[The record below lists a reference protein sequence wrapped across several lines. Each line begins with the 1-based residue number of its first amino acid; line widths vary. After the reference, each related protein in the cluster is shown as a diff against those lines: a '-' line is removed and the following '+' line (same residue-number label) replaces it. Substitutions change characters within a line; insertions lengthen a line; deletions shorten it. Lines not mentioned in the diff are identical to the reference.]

1 MQNTLKIKENRM
13 KNLDD
18 MINRIHELLN
28 SPLLT
33 PYSLISNVKLPNYN
47 YVKYSKN
54 DIGVVAEVEC
64 MIDNQEEQR
73 FFYQFDEKDYL
84 KEVFYFE
91 NEKKEILYDRD
102 ATLDEA
108 KSEYYDAF
116 SNEEN
121 DLSND
126 L

>member
-1 MQNTLKIKENRM
+1 M

-84 KEVFYFE
+84 KEVFDFE

-102 ATLDEA
+102 AALDEA